1 MNINNKFFIEILPT
15 WLNRLSP
22 EVKDIDVSK
31 YPDFV
36 DSLFKKRGSENLDV
50 EHAVMG
56 IMTEA
61 TELLGGV
68 VNLEK
73 SLSNNS
79 NEDNIEN
86 LSNIVEELGDLHF
99 YIQALLKGDNFQRLE
114 ERDLYLLWDMVP
126 AGGNV
131 ISISKSLVSDVV
143 CESGDMLDIV
153 KKHTMYGK
161 DLDVKKLQFHGQ
173 VVRNAVKLIS
183 VNMRIATEIV
193 IKQNMFKLS
202 ERYPAGIYK
211 DSDAIE
217 RKDKNYT

>member
-1 MNINNKFFIEILPT
+1 MNINDKFFVEIFPE

-22 EVKDIDVSK
+22 KVKDIDVSK

-61 TELLGGV
+61 TELQRGILD
-68 VNLEK
+68 LEK
-73 SLSNNS
+73 SLVSNS
-79 NEDNIEN
+79 DEDGIKN
-86 LSNIVEELGDLHF
+86 LLNVVEELGDLHF

-114 ERDLYLLWDMVP
+114 EMDFYLLWDMVP
-126 AGGNV
+126 AEGNV

-143 CESGDMLDIV
+143 CEAGDMLDIV
-153 KKHTMYGK
+153 KKHTIYGK
-161 DLDVKKLQFHGQ
+161 DLDVKELQFHGQ

-193 IKQNMFKLS
+193 IKQNMLKLS
-202 ERYPAGIYK
+202 KRYPSGIYK
-211 DSDAIE
+211 DSDAIG
-217 RKDKNYT
+217 RKDKD